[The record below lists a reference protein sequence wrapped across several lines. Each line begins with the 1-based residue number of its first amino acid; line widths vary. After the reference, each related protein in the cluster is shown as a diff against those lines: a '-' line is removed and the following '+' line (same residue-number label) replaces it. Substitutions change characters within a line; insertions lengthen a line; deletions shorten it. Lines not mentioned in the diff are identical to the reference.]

1 MKPAGQPGTWRVVS
15 AGLRR
20 WRAST
25 PAEAGN
31 TLAHRQEN
39 QMDDGLKRRFRRFA
53 ERLADDEAID
63 EGGLTGRD
71 VKSISAAIA
80 DLVAVR
86 YATLQELADEAL
98 AKCGPL

>member
-1 MKPAGQPGTWRVVS
+1 MNPAGQPVTWRVVS

-31 TLAHRQEN
+31 TLAHRLEN
-39 QMDDGLKRRFRRFA
+39 QMDDGLKTRFRRFA

-63 EGGLTGRD
+63 EDGLTGRD

-80 DLVAVR
+80 DLVEVR

>member
-1 MKPAGQPGTWRVVS
+1 MNPAGQPVTWRVVS

-31 TLAHRQEN
+31 SLARRLEN
-39 QMDDGLKRRFRRFA
+39 QMDDGLKARFRRFA
-53 ERLADDEAID
+53 ESLQDDEAVD
-63 EGGLTGRD
+63 GRGLTGRD
-71 VKSISAAIA
+71 VKHISAAIA
-80 DLVAVR
+80 DLVEVR

-98 AKCGPL
+98 AECGPV

>member
-1 MKPAGQPGTWRVVS
+1 MKPAGQPGTWRVET

-31 TLAHRQEN
+31 SLAHRMEN
-39 QMDDGLKRRFRRFA
+39 QMDDELKARFRRFA
-53 ERLADDEAID
+53 ERLGDDDVID
-63 EGGLTGRD
+63 QGGLSGRD
-71 VKSISAAIA
+71 VKAVWDMIA
-80 DLVAVR
+80 DLAAVR

-98 AKCGPL
+98 AECGAV

>member
-1 MKPAGQPGTWRVVS
+1 MKPAGQPVTWRVIS

-31 TLAHRQEN
+31 SLAHRMEN
-39 QMDDGLKRRFRRFA
+39 QMDDELKARFRQFA
-53 ERLADDEAID
+53 DRWQDIDTVD

-71 VKSISAAIA
+71 LKVIAAGLERLVSI
-80 DLVAVR
+80 R
-86 YATLQELADEAL
+86 YASLDELAAMT
-98 AKCGPL
+98 K

>member
-1 MKPAGQPGTWRVVS
+1 MKPAGQPGTWRVET

-31 TLAHRQEN
+31 TLAHRTEN
-39 QMDDGLKRRFRRFA
+39 QMDDALKARFRRFA
-53 ERLADDEAID
+53 ERLGDDEAVD
-63 EGGLTGRD
+63 VGGLTGRD
-71 VKSISAAIA
+71 VKSVSAAIA
-80 DLVAVR
+80 DLVEVR

-98 AKCGPL
+98 AKSGPV